1 MFALINKLI
10 PNTSATPPN
19 QQAVSIFSLSLC
31 LPQTQFHKRALKHK
45 QPIAALHYTHK
56 TLQLHVSVSLNTNE
70 IRNSLSL
77 SLTQFVVRSLWAST
91 NKTRRDDLQLQFYS
105 QAATRNEATDL
116 LGSFDHRHLAIL
128 TFSVVVPRCFFLSSF
143 LSDEALSLLTDR
155 GLLLAPAFFLL
166 FGVREWVRV
175 SLSNVAATLLLVPF

>member
-1 MFALINKLI
+1 MPYQYSPSPSVSLK
-10 PNTSATPPN
+10 PNSTNELWNTNNRSP
-19 QQAVSIFSLSLC
+19 LS
-31 LPQTQFHKRALKHK
+31 TIH
-45 QPIAALHYTHK
+45 TK

-70 IRNSLSL
+70 IQNSLSL
-77 SLTQFVVRSLWAST
+77 SLSEFVVRSLWAST

-128 TFSVVVPRCFFLSSF
+128 TFSVVVPRSFFLSFWWVFVTTYRQGPSSPRSRF
-143 LSDEALSLLTDR
+143 FPSLR
-155 GLLLAPAFFLL
+155 SE
-166 FGVREWVRV
+166 GVRD